1 MNIGVPEEKPPGR
14 GPRTN
19 NKLTFV
25 VTFWIRKWVIPAA
38 GKCFYNSP
46 TLLPYFHA
54 INLQFCHQKGIS
66 SPTLNLKKTNK
77 QTNSEQN
84 GLNVR
89 RTVSSLGCKKI
100 IRN

>member
-1 MNIGVPEEKPPGR
+1 MNTGVPEEKPLGR
-14 GPRTN
+14 GVRTN

-25 VTFWIRKWVIPAA
+25 VTLWIRNWVIPAA
-38 GKCFYNSP
+38 GKCFHNSP
-46 TLLPYFHA
+46 TLTPLFS
-54 INLQFCHQKGIS
+54 CHKPAVLS
-66 SPTLNLKKTNK
+66 SKRNFFPNVKFENK

-89 RTVSSLGCKKI
+89 WTVSSLGCKKI

>member
-38 GKCFYNSP
+38 GKCFHNSP
-46 TLLPYFHA
+46 TLTPLFS
-54 INLQFCHQKGIS
+54 CHKPAVLS
-66 SPTLNLKKTNK
+66 SERNFFPNVKFEKNKQTNK
-77 QTNSEQN
+77 QTVN
-84 GLNVR
+84 
-89 RTVSSLGCKKI
+89 KMD
-100 IRN
+100 